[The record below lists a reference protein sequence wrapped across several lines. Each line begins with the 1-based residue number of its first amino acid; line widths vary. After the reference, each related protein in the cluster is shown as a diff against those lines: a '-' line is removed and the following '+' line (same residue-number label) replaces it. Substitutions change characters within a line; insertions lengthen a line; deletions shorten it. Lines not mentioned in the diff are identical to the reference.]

1 MLVLMTM
8 IRKRPLVAET
18 PEPVRQAAAEELA
31 VLLTG
36 LADRLAAGGMRT
48 KRVLYG
54 VGLVKRRSPKGFV
67 LDSSGP
73 KLLLPDGRLW
83 SYHTRL
89 SPDGTYYDARV
100 DHIRSVR
107 NSIPLGD
114 GRFSFLG
121 AVVGKY
127 NFGYRHSSDPA
138 DPAYE
143 LGAMISG
150 DGGVPRYVIASE
162 ALAAVAAE
170 L

>member
-1 MLVLMTM
+1 MTM
-8 IRKRPLVAET
+8 MRKRPVVAET
-18 PEPVRQAAAEELA
+18 PDPARQAAAAELA
-31 VLLTG
+31 EQLTG
-36 LADRLAAGGMRT
+36 LADRLAAGGMRA

-67 LDSSGP
+67 LDTSGP

-89 SPDGTYYDARV
+89 SPDGTYYNARV

-121 AVVGKY
+121 AVVSKY

-170 L
+170 F